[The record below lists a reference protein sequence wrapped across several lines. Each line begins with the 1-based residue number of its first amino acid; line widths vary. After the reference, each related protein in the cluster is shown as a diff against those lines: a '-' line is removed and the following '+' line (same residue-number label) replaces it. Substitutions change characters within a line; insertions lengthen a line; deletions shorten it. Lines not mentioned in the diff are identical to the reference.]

1 MHYLRSLMK
10 LLIKQARIVDP
21 ASPHHGQVADLLI
34 ENGILTTLSKKI
46 SGKADQEIDMP
57 GLHVSPGWVDCFAHF
72 ADPGYEHKETLETG
86 AAAAAA
92 GGFTDVMIMPNTA
105 PVLHNKAS
113 VEYILHKARTLAVN
127 VHPIGAVTR
136 NTEGKELA
144 EMYDMKSNGALA
156 FSDGLHCIQS
166 AGLLIKALQ
175 YIKAIDG
182 VLIQVPD
189 DKTVNP
195 QGLINEGILSTQ
207 LGLPGKPAIAEELIV
222 SRDIALN
229 KYAESK
235 LHLTALSTA
244 ASVAQLSVAKKEKNN
259 VSCSV
264 TPYHLFFCEED
275 LNDYD
280 TNLKVNPPLR
290 TKSDRD
296 ALRKAVRE
304 GVIDCLATHHLPHEK
319 DSKVVEFEYAQHGM
333 IGLETAFAAL
343 RTSIDDLSVDQIVS
357 LMAINPRKIF
367 GLPAATVAKGHCA
380 CLTFFDPAAR
390 WTVTTNSLRSRSQNS
405 PFIGK
410 TLQGKVVGIF
420 NKNVL
425 TLA

>member
-1 MHYLRSLMK
+1 MK

-46 SGKADQEIDMP
+46 TVKPDQEIDIP
-57 GLHVSPGWVDCFAHF
+57 GIHVSPGWVDCFAHF

-92 GGFTDVMIMPNTA
+92 GGFTDVMIIPNTA
-105 PVLHNKAS
+105 PALHNKAS
-113 VEYILHKARTLAVN
+113 IEYILHKARTLGVN
-127 VHPIGAVTR
+127 IHPIGAVTR

-144 EMYDMKSNGALA
+144 EMYDMKSNGAIA
-156 FSDGLHCIQS
+156 FSDGTNCIQS

-182 VLIQVPD
+182 VLIQIPD
-189 DKTVNP
+189 DKSINP

-222 SRDIALN
+222 QRDIALN
-229 KYAESK
+229 SYAESK
-235 LHLTALSTA
+235 LHLTAISTA
-244 ASVAQLSVAKKEKNN
+244 GSVAQLVAAKNQMSG

-275 LNDYD
+275 LNDYN

-290 TKSDRD
+290 TKHDRE
-296 ALRKAVRE
+296 ALRQAVRS
-304 GVIDCLATHHLPHEK
+304 GVVDCMATHHLPHEK
-319 DSKVVEFEYAQHGM
+319 DSKVIEFEYAQSGM
-333 IGLETAFAAL
+333 IGLETAFAVL
-343 RTSIDDLSVDQIVS
+343 RTSVAELTIEQIVT
-357 LMAINPRKIF
+357 LMSINPRKIF
-367 GLPAATVAKGHCA
+367 GLPTATITEGQCA
-380 CLTFFDPAAR
+380 CLTFFDPTAA
-390 WTVTTNSLRSRSQNS
+390 WTVTPETLRSRSINS
-405 PFIGK
+405 PFMGR
-410 TLQGKVVGIF
+410 TLQGKVLGIY
-420 NKNVL
+420 NKNAL
-425 TLA
+425 TLS

>member
-1 MHYLRSLMK
+1 MK

-21 ASPHHGQVADLLI
+21 ASPFNGQAVDLLI
-34 ENGILTTLSKKI
+34 DNGILTTISKEI
-46 SGKADQEIDMP
+46 SEKADQEISIA

-72 ADPGYEHKETLETG
+72 ADPGYEHKETLATG

-92 GGFTDVMIMPNTA
+92 GGFTDVMIMPNTSPA
-105 PVLHNKAS
+105 IHNKAS
-113 VEYILHKARTLAVN
+113 VEYVLHKSHSLPVN
-127 VHPIGAVTR
+127 IHPIGAVTR

-144 EMYDMKSNGALA
+144 EMYDMKSNGAIA
-156 FSDGLHCIQS
+156 FSDGINCIQS
-166 AGLLIKALQ
+166 SGLLIKALQ
-175 YIKAIDG
+175 YIKAFDG

-189 DKTVNP
+189 DKSINP

-229 KYAESK
+229 SYAASK
-235 LHLTALSTA
+235 LHLTAISTA
-244 ASVAQLSVAKKEKNN
+244 GSVEQLTHAKKEAQGIT
-259 VSCSV
+259 CSV

-275 LNDYD
+275 LTDYN

-290 TKSDRD
+290 TKSDRE
-296 ALRKAVRE
+296 ALRKAVRA

-319 DSKVVEFEYAQHGM
+319 DSKVIEFEYAQHGM
-333 IGLETAFAAL
+333 IGLETAYAAL
-343 RTSIDDLSVDQIVS
+343 RTCVEELSAEKTIELLAV
-357 LMAINPRKIF
+357 NPRKIF
-367 GLPAATVAKGHCA
+367 GLPAATIEEGQSA
-380 CLTFFDPAAR
+380 CLTLFDPSAQ
-390 WTVTTNSLRSRSQNS
+390 WTVTPETLRSRSSNS

-410 TLQGKVVGIF
+410 KLQGKVIGIF
-420 NKNVL
+420 TKNSL

>member
-1 MHYLRSLMK
+1 MK

-46 SGKADQEIDMP
+46 MVKADQEIDIL

-92 GGFTDVMIMPNTA
+92 GGFTDVMIIPNTA
-105 PVLHNKAS
+105 PALHNKAS

-127 VHPIGAVTR
+127 IHPIGAVTR

-144 EMYDMKSNGALA
+144 EMYDMKSNGAIA
-156 FSDGLHCIQS
+156 FSDGTNCIQS

-175 YIKAIDG
+175 YIKAFNG
-182 VLIQVPD
+182 VLIQLPD
-189 DKTVNP
+189 DKSINP

-207 LGLPGKPAIAEELIV
+207 LGLPGKPGIAEELV
-222 SRDIALN
+222 VRRDTALN
-229 KYAESK
+229 QYAESN
-235 LHLTALSTA
+235 LHLTAISTA
-244 ASVAQLSVAKKEKNN
+244 GSVEHIAQAKKQGSGL
-259 VSCSV
+259 SCSV
-264 TPYHLFFCEED
+264 TPYHLFFCEDD
-275 LNDYD
+275 LTDYN

-290 TKSDRD
+290 TKSDRE
-296 ALRKAVRE
+296 ALRQAVRS

-319 DSKVVEFEYAQHGM
+319 DSKVVEFEYAQYGM
-333 IGLETAFAAL
+333 IGLETAFAVL
-343 RTSIDDLSVDQIVS
+343 RTSIEDLPLENIIA

-367 GLPAATVAKGHCA
+367 GLPAATIAEGHCA
-380 CLTFFDPAAR
+380 CLTFFDPAAQ
-390 WTVTTNSLRSRSQNS
+390 WTLTDQHLRSRSDNS
-405 PFIGK
+405 PFTGK
-410 TLQGKVVGIF
+410 ALRGKVLGIF
-420 NKNVL
+420 NKNSL

>member
-1 MHYLRSLMK
+1 MK

-34 ENGILTTLSKKI
+34 ENGILTTLSQKI
-46 SGKADQEIDMP
+46 SVKTDQEIDIP

-86 AAAAAA
+86 AAAAVA
-92 GGFTDVMIMPNTA
+92 GGFTDVMIIPNTA
-105 PVLHNKAS
+105 PALHNKAS

-127 VHPIGAVTR
+127 IHPIGAVTR

-144 EMYDMKSNGALA
+144 EMYDMKSNGAVA
-156 FSDGLHCIQS
+156 FSDGLSCIQS
-166 AGLLIKALQ
+166 SGLLIKALQ
-175 YIKAIDG
+175 YIKAING
-182 VLIQVPD
+182 VLIQIPD
-189 DKTVNP
+189 DKSINP

-222 SRDIALN
+222 SRDMALN
-229 KYAESK
+229 RYAESQ
-235 LHLTALSTA
+235 LHLTAISTEG
-244 ASVAQLSVAKKEKNN
+244 SIAQIRQAKQNDTGL
-259 VSCSV
+259 SCSV

-275 LNDYD
+275 LTDYN

-290 TKSDRD
+290 TKRDRE
-296 ALRKAVRE
+296 ALRQAVCE

-319 DSKVVEFEYAQHGM
+319 DAKVIEFEYAQHGM

-343 RTSIDDLSVDQIVS
+343 RTSIEDLPIDKIVS
-357 LMAINPRKIF
+357 ILAINPRKIF
-367 GLPAATVAKGHCA
+367 GLAPALIQEGQCA
-380 CLTFFDPAAR
+380 CLTFFDPNAQ
-390 WTVTTNSLRSRSQNS
+390 WTVTAEQLRSRSGNS
-405 PFIGK
+405 PFLGK
-410 TLQGKVVGIF
+410 TLTGKVVGIF
-420 NKNVL
+420 NKNSL

>member
-1 MHYLRSLMK
+1 MK

-21 ASPHHGQVADLLI
+21 ASPFNGQAVDLLI
-34 ENGILTTLSKKI
+34 DNGILTTISKKI
-46 SGKADQEIDMP
+46 SEKADQEISIA

-72 ADPGYEHKETLETG
+72 ADPGYEHKETLATG

-92 GGFTDVMIMPNTA
+92 GGFTDVMIIPNPSPA
-105 PVLHNKAS
+105 IHNKAS
-113 VEYILHKARTLAVN
+113 VEYILHKSRTLSVSI
-127 VHPIGAVTR
+127 HPIGAVTR

-144 EMYDMKSNGALA
+144 EMYDMKSNGAIA

-166 AGLLIKALQ
+166 SGLLIKALQ
-175 YIKAIDG
+175 YIKAFEG

-189 DKTVNP
+189 DKSINP

-229 KYAESK
+229 DYAAST
-235 LHLTALSTA
+235 LHLTAISTA
-244 ASVAQLSVAKKEKNN
+244 GSVEQLTLAKKEGKNI
-259 VSCSV
+259 SCSV

-275 LNDYD
+275 LTDYN

-290 TKSDRD
+290 TKTDRE
-296 ALRKAVRE
+296 ALRQAVRS

-333 IGLETAFAAL
+333 IGLETAYAAL
-343 RTSIDDLSVDQIVS
+343 RTAVGELSTEKTVA
-357 LMAINPRKIF
+357 LLAINPRKIF
-367 GLPAATVAKGHCA
+367 GLPAATIQEGQTA
-380 CLTFFDPAAR
+380 CLTLFDPAAQ
-390 WTVTTNSLRSRSQNS
+390 WTVTPETIRSRSNNS

-410 TLQGKVVGIF
+410 KLQGKVIGIF
-420 NKNVL
+420 NKNSL
-425 TLA
+425 TLS

>member
-1 MHYLRSLMK
+1 MK

-46 SGKADQEIDMP
+46 TVKADREIDIP

-72 ADPGYEHKETLETG
+72 ADPGYEQKETLETG

-92 GGFTDVMIMPNTA
+92 GGFTDVMIVPNTA
-105 PVLHNKAS
+105 PALHNKAS

-127 VHPIGAVTR
+127 IHPIGAVTR

-144 EMYDMKSNGALA
+144 EMYDMKNNGAIA

-166 AGLLIKALQ
+166 SGLIIKALQ
-175 YIKAIDG
+175 YIKAFDG
-182 VLIQVPD
+182 VLIQLPD
-189 DKTVNP
+189 DKSINP

-222 SRDIALN
+222 QRDIALN
-229 KYAESK
+229 DYAESK
-235 LHLTALSTA
+235 LHLTAISTA
-244 ASVAQLSVAKKEKNN
+244 GSVAALSQAKKQNSGI
-259 VSCSV
+259 SCSA

-275 LNDYD
+275 LNDYN

-290 TKSDRD
+290 TKTDRE
-296 ALRKAVRE
+296 ALRHAVRD

-319 DSKVVEFEYAQHGM
+319 DAKVVEFEYAQHGM
-333 IGLETAFAAL
+333 IGLETAYAAL
-343 RTSIDDLSVDQIVS
+343 RTSVQELSSEQIVT

-367 GLPAATVAKGHCA
+367 GLPAATIAEGQCA
-380 CLTFFDPAAR
+380 CLTFFDPAAQ
-390 WTVTTNSLRSRSQNS
+390 WTVTPETLRSRSQNS

-420 NKNVL
+420 NKNSL
-425 TLA
+425 TLV

>member
-1 MHYLRSLMK
+1 MK

-21 ASPHHGQVADLLI
+21 ASPFNGQAVDLLI
-34 ENGILTTLSKKI
+34 DNGILTTISKKI
-46 SGKADQEIDMP
+46 SEKADQEISIA

-72 ADPGYEHKETLETG
+72 ADPGYEHKETLATG

-92 GGFTDVMIMPNTA
+92 GGFTDVMIMPNTSPA
-105 PVLHNKAS
+105 IHNKAS
-113 VEYILHKARTLAVN
+113 VEYVLHKSRSLPVN
-127 VHPIGAVTR
+127 IHPIGAVTR

-144 EMYDMKSNGALA
+144 EMYDMKSNGAIA
-156 FSDGLHCIQS
+156 FSDGINCIQS
-166 AGLLIKALQ
+166 SGLLIKALQ
-175 YIKAIDG
+175 YIKAFDG

-189 DKTVNP
+189 DKSINP

-229 KYAESK
+229 SYAASK
-235 LHLTALSTA
+235 LHLTAISTA
-244 ASVAQLSVAKKEKNN
+244 GSVEQLTHAKKEAQGIT
-259 VSCSV
+259 CSI

-275 LNDYD
+275 LTDYN

-290 TKSDRD
+290 TKSDRE
-296 ALRKAVRE
+296 ALRKAVRA

-319 DSKVVEFEYAQHGM
+319 DSKVIEFEYAQHGM
-333 IGLETAFAAL
+333 IGLETAYAAL
-343 RTSIDDLSVDQIVS
+343 RTCVEELSAEKTIELLAV
-357 LMAINPRKIF
+357 NPRKIF
-367 GLPAATVAKGHCA
+367 GLPASTIEEGQSA
-380 CLTFFDPAAR
+380 CLTLFDPSAQ
-390 WTVTTNSLRSRSQNS
+390 WTVTPETLRSRSSNS

-410 TLQGKVVGIF
+410 KLQGKVIGIF
-420 NKNVL
+420 TKNSL